1 MMYKNL
7 TERGMDKVD
16 ALKIII
22 NNVEGDYSQLSPS
35 LADIAEVEF
44 VEERMAKGGNIKE
57 YKVGDKVLYAPNGK
71 FHGAKNVLYI
81 KNAEVTNVEV
91 VSGVVIYTLE
101 IKNKY
106 GQVINKFVTSNIKEL
121 QLDPDFEMAKGGKIS
136 DRIAGARISDIQ
148 TPFYFKSKMG
158 IEGMDKDATFQIQ
171 DIPNYGNIKVYY
183 YDGILPRFFWM
194 YKDELEKRTNKGD
207 FIEVDK
213 SQFQPNMEESAKM
226 AKGGMTIFQDKVNA
240 ISKRLEGTK
249 VPKRLEKDYGKRYNH
264 EESIQAARRIAGARL
279 RDSEMANGGFLSITK
294 KEILNDITHLK
305 KVVNT
310 IEEYQQDLK
319 NESLSDWEKN
329 NLENKIAEEKVD
341 RDYLYNQIRNDFKRY
356 TMSKGKPFLLDEKN
370 YEFLKEQ
377 GLI

>member
-1 MMYKNL
+1 MLKSGERVYRYVNRNTAIGGSMPLIKINYEKGLLYFTVPNDYDNIEFERKGVKALWIGLISEKFAYGGELYDRYEEALENFNPMNLDAYETMMYKNL

-35 LADIAEVEF
+35 LAEIAEVEF
-44 VEERMAKGGNIKE
+44 VEERMAKGG
-57 YKVGDKVLYAPNGK
+57 
-71 FHGAKNVLYI
+71 
-81 KNAEVTNVEV
+81 
-91 VSGVVIYTLE
+91 
-101 IKNKY
+101 
-106 GQVINKFVTSNIKEL
+106 
-121 QLDPDFEMAKGGKIS
+121 
-136 DRIAGARISDIQ
+136 
-148 TPFYFKSKMG
+148 
-158 IEGMDKDATFQIQ
+158 
-171 DIPNYGNIKVYY
+171 
-183 YDGILPRFFWM
+183 
-194 YKDELEKRTNKGD
+194 
-207 FIEVDK
+207 
-213 SQFQPNMEESAKM
+213 
-226 AKGGMTIFQDKVNA
+226 MTTFQDKVNA

-249 VPKRLEKDYGKRYNH
+249 VPKRLEKDYGKRYNN

-356 TMSKGKPFLLDEKN
+356 TMSKGKPFILDEKN

>member
-1 MMYKNL
+1 M
-7 TERGMDKVD
+7 
-16 ALKIII
+16 
-22 NNVEGDYSQLSPS
+22 
-35 LADIAEVEF
+35 
-44 VEERMAKGGNIKE
+44 
-57 YKVGDKVLYAPNGK
+57 
-71 FHGAKNVLYI
+71 
-81 KNAEVTNVEV
+81 
-91 VSGVVIYTLE
+91 
-101 IKNKY
+101 
-106 GQVINKFVTSNIKEL
+106 
-121 QLDPDFEMAKGGKIS
+121 
-136 DRIAGARISDIQ
+136 
-148 TPFYFKSKMG
+148 
-158 IEGMDKDATFQIQ
+158 
-171 DIPNYGNIKVYY
+171 
-183 YDGILPRFFWM
+183 
-194 YKDELEKRTNKGD
+194 
-207 FIEVDK
+207 
-213 SQFQPNMEESAKM
+213 
-226 AKGGMTIFQDKVNA
+226 
-240 ISKRLEGTK
+240 
-249 VPKRLEKDYGKRYNH
+249 EKDYGKRYNH